1 MKLLGRALTNE
12 GVWGG
17 PTSFILSATH
27 TEEDIDQTLERYET
41 ALQQVRNE
49 GAI

>member
-1 MKLLGRALTNE
+1 MPLINE

-27 TEEDIDQTLERYET
+27 TERDIDTTLERYEN
-41 ALQQVRNE
+41 ALQAVRAE
-49 GAI
+49 GAM